1 MDKLGTKVSVMS
13 CQNEVAVD
21 INSTNFWDLWEQH
34 KGYLYRC
41 CVRWI
46 GNPNDAEDVL
56 SQAMIKAWEKVQ
68 EMASPIKDFKAWL
81 TKLTYNLCM
90 DLHRQHYK
98 NSSRIESLDA
108 ISAGYQEELVSQE
121 ETPVLPA
128 TRREFEKFLLSA
140 IDQLPPLLRE
150 TLIWHLEK
158 ELSDREIAEKLNISY
173 ENVRKRISQ
182 ARAILRQKLQEYEG
196 EEKNEVSPS
205 PKRGKSQKLRPEKSL
220 KTDSLVS
227 SGELD
232 TMMPIERDEPILAV
246 ESEPEISEASREI
259 DAEKLTVCLVNE
271 EPISEKIEMGASE
284 RSKKNCS
291 GSVSLP
297 RDLIGSET
305 FVLRT
310 GYANPLPI
318 YVEEMHPIDVR
329 VREKYGCNNDWRM
342 SESPPFW
349 KWLFGGLMTFNQGLD
364 SS

>member
-1 MDKLGTKVSVMS
+1 MDKLGTQISVMS
-13 CQNEVAVD
+13 CQNEAAGD
-21 INSTNFWDLWEQH
+21 ITFTNFWDLWEQH
-34 KGYLYRC
+34 KDYLYRC
-41 CVRWI
+41 CLRWI

-108 ISAGYQEELVSQE
+108 IYAEYQEELVSQE
-121 ETPVLPA
+121 ETPVLAA
-128 TRREFEKFLLSA
+128 TRRELEKFLLSA

-150 TLIWHLEK
+150 TLIWHLQK
-158 ELSDREIAEKLNISY
+158 ELSYREIAEKQNISY

-182 ARAILRQKLQEYEG
+182 ARAILRKKLQEYEG
-196 EEKNEVSPS
+196 EEKTEVSPS
-205 PKRGKSQKLRPEKSL
+205 PKRGKSQKVLPEKSL

-232 TMMPIERDEPILAV
+232 TMMPTERDEPILAV

-271 EPISEKIEMGASE
+271 EPISEKIEIA
-284 RSKKNCS
+284 
-291 GSVSLP
+291 V
-297 RDLIGSET
+297 
-305 FVLRT
+305 
-310 GYANPLPI
+310 
-318 YVEEMHPIDVR
+318 VR

-349 KWLFGGLMTFNQGLD
+349 KWFFGGLMTFNQGLD

>member
-1 MDKLGTKVSVMS
+1 MDKLATQVPVMS

-41 CVRWI
+41 CLRWI

-121 ETPVLPA
+121 ETPVLAA
-128 TRREFEKFLLSA
+128 TRRELDKFLLSA

-150 TLIWHLEK
+150 TLIWHLQK
-158 ELSDREIAEKLNISY
+158 ELSYREIAEKLNISY

-196 EEKNEVSPS
+196 EEKTEVSPS
-205 PKRGKSQKLRPEKSL
+205 QKRDKSQKVRPEKSL
-220 KTDSLVS
+220 KTDSFVS
-227 SGELD
+227 SGEFD
-232 TMMPIERDEPILAV
+232 TMMPTERDEPIFAV

-271 EPISEKIEMGASE
+271 EPISEKIEIA
-284 RSKKNCS
+284 
-291 GSVSLP
+291 V
-297 RDLIGSET
+297 
-305 FVLRT
+305 
-310 GYANPLPI
+310 
-318 YVEEMHPIDVR
+318 VR

-349 KWLFGGLMTFNQGLD
+349 KWLFGGLMTFNQGID